1 MNIRSLLFF
10 MCLFL
15 VAGAASAQQNQQN
28 QQTSEEEKTLQQ
40 VLQVLSSDAA
50 KSYVAP
56 IVSGFGSDLNG
67 GWFHRAPSAS
77 VFGFDLEFGI
87 VAMGTIFNDEN
98 KRFNSSGV
106 FQFDS
111 SQADFLISKMND
123 PNYNS
128 LPATQKEQARRDL
141 INQIR
146 GKDFSVAVAGPTVIG
161 DERDSMKVRF
171 QGGQFTIDTPQGRQT
186 FNVPA
191 TSITLP
197 VTGLLGDKKIL
208 GKNMVP
214 LATPQLTF
222 GTIMGTQVTFRY
234 LPEIEINSE
243 MGKVKYFGFGIQHNP
258 AVWFTGELPLDVSA
272 SYFTQ
277 KLEAGSVF
285 EAKTT
290 AFGVNA
296 SKRLGW
302 GFFNLTPYVGYMLE
316 KSTLTFTYDYI
327 LDTQAG
333 KIPQKIVFELEGE
346 NKSRLTLGLSIKVLI
361 VNVNADYN
369 IGKFNSLTAGVMI
382 II

>member
-15 VAGAASAQQNQQN
+15 VAGAAYAQQNQPN

-77 VFGFDLEFGI
+77 VFGFDLEFGV

-171 QGGQFTIDTPQGRQT
+171 QGGQFTINTPQGPQT

-191 TSITLP
+191 TSVTLP

-258 AVWFTGELPLDVSA
+258 AVWFTGELPLDISA

-316 KSTLTFTYDYI
+316 KSTLTFTYDYM
-327 LDTQAG
+327 LDTPTG

>member
-1 MNIRSLLFF
+1 MKRLSLSLLI
-10 MCLFL
+10 LFL
-15 VAGAASAQQNQQN
+15 ANAVYARQNQQN
-28 QQTSEEEKTLQQ
+28 QQTSEEEKNLQQ
-40 VLQVLSSDAA
+40 ILQVLSSDAA
-50 KSYVAP
+50 KKYVGP

-67 GWFHRAPSAS
+67 GWFHRAPTAT
-77 VFGFDLEFGI
+77 VFGFDLEFGV

-98 KRFNSSGV
+98 KRFTSSGI

-111 SQADFLISKMND
+111 SQANYLISSIND

-128 LPATQKEQARRDL
+128 LPSAAKEQARRDL

-146 GKDFSVAVAGPTVIG
+146 GKDFSVGISGPTVIG
-161 DERDSMKVRF
+161 DERDSMKIKF
-171 QGGQFTIDTPQGRQT
+171 QGGQYTISLPGGGTQT
-186 FNVPA
+186 VNVPA
-191 TSITLP
+191 TSVTLP

-214 LATPQLTF
+214 LATPQLSF
-222 GTIMGTQVTFRY
+222 GTILGTQATFRY
-234 LPEIEINSE
+234 LPEVEINSE
-243 MGKVKYFGFGIQHNP
+243 IGKVKYFGFGLQHNP
-258 AVWFTGELPLDVSA
+258 AVWFSGEMPIDISA
-272 SYFTQ
+272 SFFTQ
-277 KLEAGSVF
+277 KLETGSVF

-302 GFFNLTPYVGYMLE
+302 GFLNLTPYVGYMVE
-316 KSTLTFTYDYI
+316 SSTLTFTYDYM
-327 LDTQAG
+327 LDTPAG

-346 NKSRLTLGLSIKVLI
+346 NKSRITLGLSIKVLF

-369 IGKFNSLTAGVMI
+369 IGTFNSFTGGVMI

>member
-1 MNIRSLLFF
+1 
-10 MCLFL
+10 
-15 VAGAASAQQNQQN
+15 
-28 QQTSEEEKTLQQ
+28 KTLQQ

-67 GWFHRAPSAS
+67 GWFHRAPTAS
-77 VFGFDLEFGI
+77 IFGFDLEFGV

-98 KRFNSSGV
+98 KKFNSSGV

-111 SQADFLISKMND
+111 TQADFLISKMND

-128 LPATQKEQARRDL
+128 LPPTQKEQARRDL

-171 QGGQFTIDTPQGRQT
+171 QGGQFTINLPGGGTQT
-186 FNVPA
+186 VNIPA
-191 TSITLP
+191 TSVTLP

-208 GKNMVP
+208 VKNMVP

-222 GTIMGTQVTFRY
+222 GTIAGTQVTIRY

-258 AVWFTGELPLDVSA
+258 GVWFAGELPLDVSA

-277 KLEAGSVF
+277 KLEAGNVF

-302 GFFNLTPYVGYMLE
+302 GFLNLTPYVGYMLE
-316 KSTLTFTYDYI
+316 KSTLTFTYDYM

-346 NKSRLTLGLSIKVLI
+346 NKSRLTLGLSIKVLV

-369 IGKFNSLTAGVMI
+369 IGKFNSFTAGVMI